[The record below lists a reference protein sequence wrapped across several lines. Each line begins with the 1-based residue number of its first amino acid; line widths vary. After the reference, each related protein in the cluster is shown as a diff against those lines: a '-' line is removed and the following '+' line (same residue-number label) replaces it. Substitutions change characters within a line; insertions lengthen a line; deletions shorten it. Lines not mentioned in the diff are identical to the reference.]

1 MTGLMRGWRINFPQ
15 GKFMVCSQ
23 KRRVTAKEGEIQV
36 PARECGGNW
45 ERLRHG
51 RSRSSA
57 VADFLPAINT
67 LDAGPVDA
75 GPVDADPKE
84 SESPGPGY
92 REPAAEI
99 FERGEA
105 VAAKG
110 RAGASGLATVSRGA
124 TDEQLTR
131 KSRRQAGGRRY
142 PRRFD
147 GARCG
152 EHRRRIRRES
162 RLCDRS
168 AAGRGRR

>member
-1 MTGLMRGWRINFPQ
+1 MGRQLG
-15 GKFMVCSQ
+15 
-23 KRRVTAKEGEIQV
+23 EGAAWPKQWCGRLS
-36 PARECGGNW
+36 PAT
-45 ERLRHG
+45 
-51 RSRSSA
+51 
-57 VADFLPAINT
+57 DT
-67 LDAGPVDA
+67 VDA

-99 FERGEA
+99 FGRGEA

-110 RAGASGLATVSRGA
+110 RAGASGFAAVSRGA
-124 TDEQLTR
+124 TEEQLIR
-131 KSRRQAGGRRY
+131 KSRRQAGERRY

-162 RLCDRS
+162 RLSDRS
-168 AAGRGRR
+168 ADGRGRRGNSGWW